1 MDNKI
6 EEIRA
11 NILNIYK
18 MSINDKFTDYDEMVD
33 IVSDYHLD
41 RMDIYE
47 NYDKYADCI
56 VNEEYEDISKETLLN
71 IHIEF
76 INRINKKYNVNVDIE
91 SIGIETYFI
100 RIFDDAM
107 YEVISDDNPLSIK
120 QVFDMIDYWTKE
132 VDIYISNISK

>member
-33 IVSDYHLD
+33 IVSDYHLG

-76 INRINKKYNVNVDIE
+76 INRVNKKYDANVDIE